1 MGRPRKAPEGE
12 VQIEVLRDGVF
23 IAEDV
28 RADKGDKITVS
39 AEIAEVLKAYGF
51 AK

>member
-1 MGRPRKAPEGE
+1 MGRPRKAPEGKVE
-12 VQIEVLRDGVF
+12 IEVLRDGVF

-28 RADKGDKITVS
+28 RADKGDKVTVS
-39 AEIAEVLKAYGF
+39 AEIAEVLKAHDF

>member
-23 IAEDV
+23 IADDV
-28 RADKGDKITVS
+28 RADKGDKVTVS
-39 AEIAEVLKAYGF
+39 AEIAEALKAYGF

>member
-28 RADKGDKITVS
+28 RADKGDKVTVS
-39 AEIAEVLKAYGF
+39 AEIAEVLKAHGF